1 MRTTRAIPH
10 FRTSGEFSNFTNL
23 SSEVALVLFWEIDII
38 LESVMSST
46 YQIVILIL
54 KAQNRLNVLIIG
66 SNVGFEDGLKNA
78 LKQAQTSNY
87 QNMGYISA
95 RKMQKQK

>member
-1 MRTTRAIPH
+1 
-10 FRTSGEFSNFTNL
+10 
-23 SSEVALVLFWEIDII
+23 
-38 LESVMSST
+38 MSST